1 MKIRDLDL
9 DQYVIVYGIGKSEYS
24 EGMTVVG
31 RVEEIVFNGDN
42 DNVAT
47 INSLGNLYEI
57 TDYDEFELWSK
68 SIEGKTERLSE
79 KRFRKLNVGDW
90 IQYVENN
97 GQERFGKVSGLIG
110 LQAEKSVDN
119 DTRIELELLNGETD
133 SIEQN
138 SSEWIKVR
146 PNEEHLLEKDYRD
159 RFVRS
164 NDVQQRKRNDEKVGL
179 FKIKD
184 LKVGYKVKV
193 LGDNMTGEVTE
204 IADNGKSAQI
214 RVDDGVYRDITDNN
228 DFTILEWNATPQ
240 YAEDIVNHPSHY
252 NYGDIE
258 VINFIEQV
266 TKHYNPNVAYHI
278 GNAIKYLARSPHK
291 NGKEDVDKARWY
303 IERAFENWDVK

>member
-9 DQYVIVYGIGKSEYS
+9 DQYVIVYDIGKGEHS

-31 RVEEIVFNGDN
+31 RVEEIVFNDDN

-57 TDYDEFELWSK
+57 TDNDEFELWSK
-68 SIEGKTERLSE
+68 SIEGKTESVGTTIKWNDNGNLEVKDSYE
-79 KRFRKLNVGDW
+79 IKVPDDILNNNSNLIG
-90 IQYVENN
+90 YVEDEINTN
-97 GQERFGKVSGLIG
+97 K
-110 LQAEKSVDN
+110 
-119 DTRIELELLNGETD
+119 
-133 SIEQN
+133 
-138 SSEWIKVR
+138 
-146 PNEEHLLEKDYRD
+146 
-159 RFVRS
+159 S
-164 NDVQQRKRNDEKVGL
+164 NDVQQRKRND
-179 FKIKD
+179 
-184 LKVGYKVKV
+184 
-193 LGDNMTGEVTE
+193 T
-204 IADNGKSAQI
+204 
-214 RVDDGVYRDITDNN
+214 
-228 DFTILEWNATPQ
+228 
-240 YAEDIVNHPSHY
+240 VNHPSHY

>member
-1 MKIRDLDL
+1 MWAK
-9 DQYVIVYGIGKSEYS
+9 
-24 EGMTVVG
+24 
-31 RVEEIVFNGDN
+31 EIEN
-42 DNVAT
+42 
-47 INSLGNLYEI
+47 
-57 TDYDEFELWSK
+57 
-68 SIEGKTERLSE
+68 KTESMSKVGLRN
-79 KRFRKLNVGDW
+79 LNVGDW

-97 GQERFGKVSGLIG
+97 GQERFGKVSSLTG

-119 DTRIELELLNGETD
+119 DIRIELELLNGKTD
-133 SIEQN
+133 SIKQN

-146 PNEEHLLEKDYRD
+146 PNEAHLLEKNYRE
-159 RFVRS
+159 RFVQS
-164 NDVQQRKRNDEKVGL
+164 NDVQQRKRKEEDTAL

-204 IADNGKSAQI
+204 IADNGKYAEI
-214 RVDDGVYRDITDNN
+214 RVDNGVYRGINDNC
-228 DFTILEWNATPQ
+228 DFTITEWNAVPE
-240 YAEDIVNHPSHY
+240 YAEDTVNHPSHY

-258 VINFIEQV
+258 VIDFIEQV

-291 NGKEDVDKARWY
+291 NGKEDVAKAKWY